1 MQNECDLIIKS
12 RSKAQITGAS
22 GIISF
27 NENEAVF
34 STELGCLA
42 IAGTKLT
49 VDNFDRQNGVITV
62 SGSINAAFYPL
73 SKQNK
78 SEDGLFKRMFG
89 KR

>member
-1 MQNECDLIIKS
+1 MQNESDLIIKS
-12 RSKAQITGAS
+12 RSKAEITGAS

-42 IAGTKLT
+42 IAGAGLT
-49 VDNFDRQNGVITV
+49 VDSFDRENGVITV
-62 SGSINAAFYPL
+62 SGNISAAFYPT

-78 SEDGLFKRMFG
+78 SEDGLLKRMFG

>member
-1 MQNECDLIIKS
+1 MQESKVTIYS
-12 RSKAQITGAS
+12 RSKAEITGAS

-42 IAGTKLT
+42 LSGTALT
-49 VDNFDRQNGVITV
+49 IDSFDRENGIITV
-62 SGSINAAFYPL
+62 SGSVNAAFYPL
-73 SKQNK
+73 TKKDKN
-78 SEDGLFKRMFG
+78 EDGLLKRMFG